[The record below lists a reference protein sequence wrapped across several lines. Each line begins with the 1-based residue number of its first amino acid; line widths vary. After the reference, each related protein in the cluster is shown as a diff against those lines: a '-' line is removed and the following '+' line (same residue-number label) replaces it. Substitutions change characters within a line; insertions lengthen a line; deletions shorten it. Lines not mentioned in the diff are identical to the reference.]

1 MSASRRRF
9 LQSASTLIAL
19 PFLESLLPSTAHAQA
34 ARPKRLVVLFFPNGT
49 ESYAEWMTA
58 ARPTGGFTLG
68 TAHAALQP
76 LMGSFSLLVN
86 VNNTKV
92 TGSPAHARGT
102 ASFLTGATITNQN
115 VATVGVSMDQV
126 VAQAV
131 GAGTPIPS
139 LQLGPTPYAVPP
151 RDTGWSSGYN
161 TNISWT
167 SANVPNPCF
176 EDPLAAFQ
184 RLFPPSPGMSAATR
198 QQRLTR
204 SVLDGVGVQVGSMR
218 PQLAADDRHKLDEY
232 LTSVRALEAR
242 LTATPTQPMMACGGT
257 APAAAL
263 AFPEHTQAMLD
274 VTALALQC
282 DVTRVVTYQ
291 MDYGFGGKDFAF
303 LLGGGRQSHHALT
316 HTGTAADPTVKQ
328 KVMAITRWYV
338 DRYASLVARL
348 AATPDGPGATLLD
361 NSIVLLGSDV
371 GDGRNHRGANLPLVL
386 AGKGGGALS
395 PGRRIDAGGVP
406 HEQLLLALIRAM
418 GVNQPSFAGT
428 STALT
433 GL

>member
-9 LQSASTLIAL
+9 LQSASAVIAL
-19 PFLESLLPSTAHAQA
+19 PFLESLVPSAARAQA

-49 ESYAEWMTA
+49 EGYAEWMTA

-76 LMGSFSLLVN
+76 LMGTFSLLVN

-92 TGSPAHARGT
+92 TGAPAHARGT
-102 ASFLTGATITNQN
+102 ASFLTGAAISNQN
-115 VATVGVSMDQV
+115 VATVDVSMDQV

-131 GAGTPIPS
+131 GGTTPIRS

-167 SANVPNPCF
+167 SASVPNPCL
-176 EDPLAAFQ
+176 EDPLAAFA
-184 RLFPPSPGMSAATR
+184 RLFPPMPGTPGLTR

-204 SVLDGVGVQVGSMR
+204 SVLDGVKVQMGSMR
-218 PQLAADDRHKLDEY
+218 PQLAAEDRYKLDEY

-242 LTATPTQPMMACGGT
+242 LAAAPMAPMTSCGGT
-257 APAAAL
+257 APSAGL

-303 LLGGGRQSHHALT
+303 LLGGTRQSHHALT
-316 HTGTAADPTVKQ
+316 HTGTVADPMVKQ

-338 DRYASLVARL
+338 DRFASLVARL
-348 AATPDGPGATLLD
+348 NATPDGPGATLLD

-386 AGKGGGALS
+386 AGKGGGSLS

-406 HEQLLLALIRAM
+406 HEQVLLALIRAM
-418 GVNQPSFAGT
+418 GVNQASFAGT
-428 STALT
+428 STAFT